1 MNTVKPDRRTAKR
14 AAGMLLCLLALFAA
28 VPQAGAV
35 NPGARYFTHLKTT
48 DSGLSYNCVHAI
60 IQDSRGFIWLG
71 TSDGLNRYDGMRFR
85 TFHKNELGG
94 NSGFIVS
101 LCEDD
106 RGDIWIGTD
115 SGVVLYDAATDRF
128 RALDTPSDRGTVIHN
143 KVTTIKKDRQGVI
156 WMAVNNQGLFSCDPE
171 SGALK
176 NYFVEEGRQT
186 LPANITSFCFDVN
199 NECWLS
205 LYFSN
210 LYHADKALTE
220 ATPVEFGDRGQLFRN
235 DNIIEI
241 IESPYNTL
249 YVASVDKGVCEI
261 APRSSKIRTLIPNAE
276 NRYVPESLFSGR
288 DGEL

>member
-1 MNTVKPDRRTAKR
+1 
-14 AAGMLLCLLALFAA
+14 
-28 VPQAGAV
+28 
-35 NPGARYFTHLKTT
+35 
-48 DSGLSYNCVHAI
+48 
-60 IQDSRGFIWLG
+60 
-71 TSDGLNRYDGMRFR
+71 
-85 TFHKNELGG
+85 
-94 NSGFIVS
+94 
-101 LCEDD
+101 
-106 RGDIWIGTD
+106 
-115 SGVVLYDAATDRF
+115 
-128 RALDTPSDRGTVIHN
+128 
-143 KVTTIKKDRQGVI
+143 
-156 WMAVNNQGLFSCDPE
+156 MAVNNQGLFSCDPE

-261 APRSSKIRTLIPNAE
+261 APRSSATFPNRSFRAATA
-276 NRYVPESLFSGR
+276 NCGR
-288 DGEL
+288 PPPKASTSTTPAAAKPSV

>member
-1 MNTVKPDRRTAKR
+1 MNAVKPDRRTAKR
-14 AAGMLLCLLALFAA
+14 AAGMFLCLLALFAA

-176 NYFVEEGRQT
+176 TISWKRGGRRS
-186 LPANITSFCFDVN
+186 PRTS
-199 NECWLS
+199 
-205 LYFSN
+205 
-210 LYHADKALTE
+210 
-220 ATPVEFGDRGQLFRN
+220 
-235 DNIIEI
+235 
-241 IESPYNTL
+241 
-249 YVASVDKGVCEI
+249 
-261 APRSSKIRTLIPNAE
+261 PRSAST
-276 NRYVPESLFSGR
+276 
-288 DGEL
+288 

>member
-1 MNTVKPDRRTAKR
+1 
-14 AAGMLLCLLALFAA
+14 
-28 VPQAGAV
+28 
-35 NPGARYFTHLKTT
+35 
-48 DSGLSYNCVHAI
+48 
-60 IQDSRGFIWLG
+60 
-71 TSDGLNRYDGMRFR
+71 MRFR

-106 RGDIWIGTD
+106 RGNIWIGTD
-115 SGVVLYDAATDRF
+115 SGVVLYDAATDHF

-143 KVTTIKKDRQGVI
+143 KVTTIKKDRQGMI

-171 SGALK
+171 SGTLK
-176 NYFVEEGRQT
+176 NYFVEAGRQT

-210 LYHADKALTE
+210 LYHADKTLTE

-261 APRSSKIRTLIPNAE
+261 APRSNKIRTLIPTPITAMSP
-276 NRYVPESLFSGR
+276 NRSFRDATASCGR
-288 DGEL
+288 PPPRAPTSTAPAAARPST

>member
-1 MNTVKPDRRTAKR
+1 MNAVKPDRRTAKR

-143 KVTTIKKDRQGVI
+143 
-156 WMAVNNQGLFSCDPE
+156 
-171 SGALK
+171 
-176 NYFVEEGRQT
+176 
-186 LPANITSFCFDVN
+186 
-199 NECWLS
+199 
-205 LYFSN
+205 
-210 LYHADKALTE
+210 
-220 ATPVEFGDRGQLFRN
+220 
-235 DNIIEI
+235 
-241 IESPYNTL
+241 
-249 YVASVDKGVCEI
+249 
-261 APRSSKIRTLIPNAE
+261 
-276 NRYVPESLFSGR
+276 
-288 DGEL
+288 